1 MKSALNV
8 AIRGQGPAV
17 VWLHPMGLDL
27 STWNEV
33 AARFEPQFTIVA
45 ADLPGHG
52 RSPLLAEGAGI
63 PEYAAAVKAMLD
75 DLGLVRPVVVGAS
88 FGGMIALTLA
98 LNHPGSVNAL
108 VISACPHSTPAAD
121 RAMVAKRGEDGVSGG
136 MASVVETTLTRWF
149 TAGFRH
155 SATVQEYRRRLLAVD
170 VAGWKAGW
178 RAISTYDVRIRLP
191 ELDVPVLCVAG
202 RDDASVPLT
211 VMQEMAREIPNAR
224 LAVIDKGPHMLHIE
238 RPDAFSDTISGFLTE
253 QTAKA

>member
-1 MKSALNV
+1 MRSALNV

-27 STWNEV
+27 STWDEV
-33 AARFEPQFTIVA
+33 AARFEPHFTVA
-45 ADLPGHG
+45 TADLPGHG
-52 RSPLLAEGAGI
+52 RSPVPVEGAGI

-75 DLGLVRPVVVGAS
+75 DLDLVRAVVVGGS

-98 LNHPGSVNAL
+98 LDHPGSVKAL

-121 RAMVAKRGEDGVSGG
+121 RALVAKRGEDGFSGG
-136 MASVVETTLTRWF
+136 MASVVEATLTRWF
-149 TAGFRH
+149 TPGFRH

-170 VAGWKAGW
+170 VAGWRAGW
-178 RAISTYDVRIRLP
+178 RAISTYDVRARLP

-202 RDDASVPLT
+202 REDASVPLT
-211 VMQEMAREIPNAR
+211 VMQEMAREIPDSR
-224 LAVIDKGPHMLHIE
+224 ITVIGDGPHMLHIE
-238 RPDAFSDTISGFLTE
+238 QPGPFSDAIAGFLTE